1 MQAIK
6 TKYIGATN
14 AQGSRIKATCERGSI
29 TIPYPYELSGDAVH
43 RKAVDALI
51 EKFAQEDAKKYD
63 IEPEESS
70 WKRPYIT
77 GEFNEE
83 RYHVFVNVW
92 DLAYINKGLGGLK

>member
-14 AQGSRIKATCERGSI
+14 TQGSRIKATCERGSI

-43 RKAVDALI
+43 RKAVDALV
-51 EKFAQEDAKKYD
+51 EKFAQEDAKKYG

-77 GEFNEE
+77 GGFNNEL
-83 RYHVFVNVW
+83 YHVFVNTW
-92 DLAYINKGLGGLK
+92 DLEYINKGLGK